1 MPTYHERL
9 LKQMSQERERLMSRR
24 RVMAAGGATLGGAL
38 ALGLIARG
46 GFGPAAAFAQDED
59 APFESDIDVLN
70 YALTLEH
77 LETAF
82 YRDGVGQFE
91 FGEDEF
97 GNDIA
102 TLLNEI
108 GAHEQAHVDVLIQV
122 ISDLGG
128 EPVQE
133 AEYDFGYDDAES
145 FLMTAAALEN
155 TGVMAY
161 DGAGQYISDQGLL
174 TAAGTI
180 VGVEARHAAYLNLLT
195 GEEPYPDAFE
205 QAKTPD
211 EILEIAG
218 PFIVS

>member
-1 MPTYHERL
+1 MPMYHERL

-24 RVMAAGGATLGGAL
+24 RVMAAGGITLGGAL
-38 ALGLIARG
+38 ALGVTARG
-46 GFGPAAAFAQDED
+46 SLGFTPAFAQDDES
-59 APFESDIDVLN
+59 PFESDIDVLN

-91 FGEDEF
+91 FGEDEL

-102 TLLNEI
+102 DLLSEI
-108 GAHEQAHVDVLIQV
+108 GAHEQAHVDTLVQV
-122 ISDLGG
+122 ITDLGG
-128 EPVQE
+128 TPVEE

-161 DGAGQYISDQGLL
+161 DGAGQFISDPGLL

-205 QAKTPD
+205 QAKTPE